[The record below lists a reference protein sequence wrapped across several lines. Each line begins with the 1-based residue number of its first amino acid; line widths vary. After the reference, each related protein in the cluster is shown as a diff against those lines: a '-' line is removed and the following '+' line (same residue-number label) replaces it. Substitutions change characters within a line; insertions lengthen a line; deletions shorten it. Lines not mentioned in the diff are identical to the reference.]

1 MTRPNERPRGAT
13 HPTAREARARRSF
26 DGVLASY
33 VRELAAAADTTPR
46 SAGRRSASPT
56 EDGSDGLKLAA

>member
-1 MTRPNERPRGAT
+1 MTRPNERPRGAA

-33 VRELAAAADTTPR
+33 IRELAAAGDTTPR
-46 SAGRRSASPT
+46 SASRRSASPI